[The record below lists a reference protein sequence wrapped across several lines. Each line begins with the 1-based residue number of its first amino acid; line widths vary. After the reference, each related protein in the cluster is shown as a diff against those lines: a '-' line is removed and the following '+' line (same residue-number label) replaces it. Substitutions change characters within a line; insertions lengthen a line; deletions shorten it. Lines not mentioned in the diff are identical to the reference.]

1 MPVRESI
8 YFLAVLLI
16 IFFGLVIFL
25 FAGFLAPLVFGV
37 LLAGISYP
45 FYRRLTIWFGDRKNL
60 AALATV
66 SLIAILILLP
76 ATGLLTLL
84 TKEALELWGATRDQ
98 FTIKGPFMDS
108 LNALA
113 FRFGFD
119 LPAFLQVHLAPAL
132 QNASFAISQEIG
144 GVLSNAL
151 QLAFDFFVM
160 IVTIFYLLRDGKAFG
175 KFLIQFSPLRND
187 DDLAIYRTFKET
199 GLAVFLGNFASALFQ
214 GFLGGIGFFAFGVP
228 SPVLWGTVMAF
239 LALIPFLGPYIIF
252 LPAAAYLLIS
262 GKTMAA
268 IIFLLYNFLIVSTV
282 DNFIKPKLISDKTDI
297 HPLLILLSI
306 LGGLKVFG
314 IIGIIYGPLIVAIF
328 LALLHVYLTHAK
340 KRETHTADNVIP

>member
-98 FTIKGPFMDS
+98 FTI
-108 LNALA
+108 
-113 FRFGFD
+113 
-119 LPAFLQVHLAPAL
+119 
-132 QNASFAISQEIG
+132 
-144 GVLSNAL
+144 
-151 QLAFDFFVM
+151 
-160 IVTIFYLLRDGKAFG
+160 
-175 KFLIQFSPLRND
+175 
-187 DDLAIYRTFKET
+187 
-199 GLAVFLGNFASALFQ
+199 
-214 GFLGGIGFFAFGVP
+214 
-228 SPVLWGTVMAF
+228 
-239 LALIPFLGPYIIF
+239 
-252 LPAAAYLLIS
+252 
-262 GKTMAA
+262 
-268 IIFLLYNFLIVSTV
+268 
-282 DNFIKPKLISDKTDI
+282 
-297 HPLLILLSI
+297 
-306 LGGLKVFG
+306 
-314 IIGIIYGPLIVAIF
+314 
-328 LALLHVYLTHAK
+328 
-340 KRETHTADNVIP
+340 